1 MPNVHSM
8 SLNPFH
14 LRAFLAVQK
23 HANYTR
29 AAEELFLTQP
39 AVSRQIDQL
48 EKELGVPL
56 FEQIGKTI
64 HLTEAGRTLKREA
77 ERLLGDMER
86 VAESVRALGSP
97 GHGRIAVGASST
109 PGLYLLPAVVGQ
121 FCQRFPDIELH
132 YCVENSRSI
141 EQKIL
146 GNELDLGF
154 VGAAPTDKA
163 VVAERIVEDR
173 IVFFASPSHPLAACR
188 NIDVQQLVVST
199 WIVREK
205 GAATRNLVETWM
217 GRGKA
222 KPSRMIEMN
231 CPEGVKSLV
240 AAGVGL
246 SYMSVHGLANELD
259 RRRFQILNVRR
270 FDLRRSIYVVRHRD
284 KHVSPTM
291 NEFERMAATILAS
304 TARRERDGS
313 PRRVRAPRARRNHNH
328 PK

>member
-1 MPNVHSM
+1 MN
-8 SLNPFH
+8 LNPSH

-48 EKELGVPL
+48 EKDLGVPL
-56 FEQIGKTI
+56 FEQIGKAI
-64 HLTEAGRTLKREA
+64 HLTDAGRTLLREA

-97 GHGRIAVGASST
+97 GHGNLAVGASST
-109 PGLYLLPAVVGQ
+109 PGLYLLPEVVGR

-132 YCVENSRSI
+132 YCVENSRRI

-154 VGAAPTDKA
+154 VGVAPTDRA
-163 VVAERIVEDR
+163 IVAERTLEDR
-173 IVFFASPSHPLAACR
+173 IVFFASPSHPLAAR
-188 NIDVQQLVVST
+188 RDIDVQQITAST

-205 GAATRNLVETWM
+205 GAATRQLVETWM

-222 KPSRMIEMN
+222 KPSRVIEMN

-246 SYMSVHGLANELD
+246 SYMSVHGLADELD
-259 RRRFQILNVRR
+259 RGRFQILNIRG
-270 FDLRRSIYVVRHRD
+270 FQLRRSIYVIRHKD
-284 KHVSPTM
+284 KHVSPV
-291 NEFERMAATILAS
+291 MAAFNQMAKSVLSSEERLA
-304 TARRERDGS
+304 
-313 PRRVRAPRARRNHNH
+313 RNGTKLRGRN
-328 PK
+328 